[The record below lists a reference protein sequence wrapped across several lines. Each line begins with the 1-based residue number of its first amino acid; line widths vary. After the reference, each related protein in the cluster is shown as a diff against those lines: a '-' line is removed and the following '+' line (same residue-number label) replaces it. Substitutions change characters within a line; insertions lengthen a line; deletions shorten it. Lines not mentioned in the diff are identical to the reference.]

1 MFRPRGFCKRVR
13 RAEEPAVAIAV
24 CRSPAAGYITGRI
37 LARSARRPNGSAIFV
52 DGARLAR

>member
-1 MFRPRGFCKRVR
+1 MFRPRGFRKRVPR
-13 RAEEPAVAIAV
+13 PEERAVAIAV
-24 CRSPAAGYITGRI
+24 CRSLAAGYITGLI